1 MLPEATVPSA
11 PVGIAPVSARAGAPP
26 LGTALPN
33 HNARGVLSAEAKDD
47 GRSGR
52 VVVPLVMYSPET
64 HVGLGVLFAQF
75 FRLGSASKTSRASSV
90 ALLAL
95 MTSRQQSIFELIPE
109 VYWDHENY
117 AVVGKAEYQRY
128 PDSFWGIG
136 PHSSDQDEER
146 YERRRARWRGGPRR
160 RLLGFLFTGVLV
172 DAMWFRGNYANGSG
186 VFAENDIPGEAGGV
200 TVGTGPTLAFDT
212 RDNTVATR
220 RGTLLSGAFVWFGG
234 PLGSDYEF
242 DKTLLEAR
250 HFVPLGGEHV
260 LGFRFAGEFQRGD
273 VPYYHLAYFGGDEL
287 LRGYF
292 LGRYRDQ
299 NLVALESE
307 YRFPL
312 VWKFG
317 GTAFLGAAEVD
328 ARPAGLDLDPVR
340 WAGGGGLRFSLN
352 DEEHLN
358 LRLDVGAGPHTV
370 GVYFT
375 AREAF

>member
-1 MLPEATVPSA
+1 
-11 PVGIAPVSARAGAPP
+11 
-26 LGTALPN
+26 
-33 HNARGVLSAEAKDD
+33 
-47 GRSGR
+47 
-52 VVVPLVMYSPET
+52 MYSPET
-64 HVGLGVLFAQF
+64 HVGLGLLFAQF
-75 FRLGSASKTSRASSV
+75 FRLGAAPKSSRASSI

-109 VYWDHENY
+109 VYWDRENY
-117 AVVGKAEYQRY
+117 ALVGKAEYQRY

-136 PHSSDQDEER
+136 PRTPDQDEER

-160 RLLGFLFTGVLV
+160 RLLGFLFAGLVV
-172 DAMWFRGNYANGSG
+172 DAMWFRGNYANGSI
-186 VFAENDIPGEAGGV
+186 FAEQDIPGKAGGV
-200 TVGTGPTLAFDT
+200 TVGAGPTLAFDT

-220 RGTLLSGAFVWFGG
+220 RGTLLSGAFAWFAR

-242 DKTLLEAR
+242 EKTLLEAR
-250 HFVPLGGEHV
+250 HFVPLGGQHV
-260 LGFRFAGEFQRGD
+260 LGFRFAGEFQRGE

-292 LGRYRDQ
+292 LGRYRDK

-312 VWKFG
+312 IWKFG
-317 GTAFLGAAEVD
+317 GTMFLGAAEVD
-328 ARPAGLDLDPVR
+328 GRLAGLDLDPVR

-352 DEEHLN
+352 DQEHLN
-358 LRLDVGAGPHTV
+358 LRLDAGAGPHTV